1 MIINGKEAKLFI
13 VDELHGWR
21 EIGTI
26 TDFQIEPDAKPVPM
40 PIKDLTVSIT
50 FDATDF
56 VRRVKKELKHRRYIS
71 WCKWMG
77 KRPGRRTD
85 GL

>member
-1 MIINGKEAKLFI
+1 MIINGKEAKLYI
-13 VDELHGWR
+13 VDEMHGWR
-21 EIGTI
+21 EIGEV
-26 TDFQIEPDAKPVPM
+26 TDFRIEPDAKPAPM

-50 FDATDF
+50 VDATNF
-56 VRRVKKELKHRRYIS
+56 IKRVKKELKHRRYIS

-85 GL
+85 G